1 MEFNEYQEKIMVTA
15 KYPDIGDNFVYPT
28 LGIAGEAGEIAEK
41 VKKII
46 RDHGGVV
53 DSKKREELKKEIGD
67 LLWYLS
73 MLCTELQLQFNEV
86 AEANIVKLLD
96 RLDRNVIQGEG
107 DNR

>member
-1 MEFNEYQEKIMVTA
+1 MDFNEYQEKIMRTA
-15 KYPDIGDNFVYPT
+15 KYPDIGNNFVYPT

-46 RDHGGVV
+46 RDHDGVI
-53 DSKKREELKKEIGD
+53 DAKKRDELKKEIGD
-67 LLWYLS
+67 VLWYLS